1 MELAKDISN
10 YGVKTDD
17 FDINKLNSMDL
28 SGLTQKFCNPAQEM
42 VDIMNREN
50 QAGLRALEA
59 TRREKEAKELRRHNE
74 IVATL
79 KEAGENG
86 ATIVIGDN
94 ANGIQI
100 QQNAQNANQ
109 TMINFQE
116 FNYSQAL
123 NVLNEIKEYFD
134 MPKFTI
140 TFQDKTDI
148 VKQIVSETI
157 EAIERNEDVSL
168 IQKSLRILKDLAV
181 GTGGSLIATGI
192 IGLLNTLLI

>member
-1 MELAKDISN
+1 MTELKNFNNIKLDTALLKDLKPI
-10 YGVKTDD
+10 D
-17 FDINKLNSMDL
+17 
-28 SGLTQKFCNPAQEM
+28 P
-42 VDIMNREN
+42 MNNLVN
-50 QAGLRALEA
+50 QMQYEQRKILDSIHQSRK
-59 TRREKEAKELRRHNE
+59 EKEQEALNRHTEL
-74 IVATL
+74 IAAV
-79 KEAGENG
+79 KKAGESG
-86 ATIVIGDN
+86 ATISIGDN

-109 TMINFQE
+109 IMTNFQE

-134 MPKFTI
+134 MPKFSI
-140 TFQDKTDI
+140 TFQDKADI

-157 EAIERNEDVSL
+157 DAIERNEDVSL

>member
-1 MELAKDISN
+1 MSELKSFNNIKLDTTLLKDLKPI
-10 YGVKTDD
+10 D
-17 FDINKLNSMDL
+17 
-28 SGLTQKFCNPAQEM
+28 P
-42 VDIMNREN
+42 MNNLVN
-50 QAGLRALEA
+50 QMQYEQRKMLDSIHQSRK
-59 TRREKEAKELRRHNE
+59 EKEREALDRHTEL
-74 IVATL
+74 IATV
-79 KEAGENG
+79 KKAGESG
-86 ATIVIGDN
+86 ATISIGDN